1 MKLATTTGD
10 FDRFCEDYLERV
22 QHVYEAGFRYI
33 DLSLYTIRDED
44 PLLVKEDWKTYAE
57 RMSEYAKERGIQFV
71 QAHGPNTNPLKS
83 EEDFEQAV
91 TVTIRAIEVCGALGI
106 PNMVI
111 HSGWNKEAEKEE
123 CFRRNAAFFHRLI
136 PTMEA
141 CNVNVLHENT
151 TSINIRSFYPKSGA
165 QMREF
170 SEYVNHPKVHSC
182 WDIGHAK
189 LEGPQYEDIMTM
201 GEDLYALHIHDNVS
215 RDEHIIPFMGT
226 INMDEVMHALI
237 DVGYKGYF
245 TMEAGSVLRPARYW
259 LGCRAEFEKDTRLL
273 EPPLEL
279 QKELERFM
287 YKTGE
292 YILKTYG
299 VFEE

>member
-10 FDRFCEDYLERV
+10 FDRFCEDYRERV
-22 QHVYEAGFRYI
+22 RHVYEAGFQYI
-33 DLSLYTIRDED
+33 DLSLYTIKEND
-44 PLLVKEDWKTYAE
+44 PLLVAGDWKAYAD
-57 RMSEYAKERGIQFV
+57 RMLDYAKELGVQFV
-71 QAHGPNTNPLKS
+71 QAHGPNTNPMKS

-91 TVTIRAIEVCGALGI
+91 AVTIRAIEVCGALGI

-136 PTMEA
+136 PMMEA

-165 QMREF
+165 EMREF

-215 RDEHIIPFMGT
+215 RDEHVIPFMGT

-237 DVGYKGYF
+237 DVGYKGFF
-245 TMEAGSVLRPARYW
+245 TMEAGSVLRPAKYW
-259 LGCRAEFEKDTRLL
+259 LGNRQEFDRDTRLL
-273 EPPLEL
+273 NPPLEL
-279 QKELERFM
+279 QKEMERFM

-292 YILKTYG
+292 YILKSYG
-299 VFEE
+299 VFED